1 MCAHLASTGWVGNA
15 SQPGSAARCQRGAFS
30 LRVKNDE
37 QSIIASGG
45 CCPNDVHASSLS
57 RSLSLSLAHI
67 DSPLSQSVLH
77 SLRLPLSLSLTLLDT
92 TCRLIALPASG
103 IQKWLRLATCFLPSA
118 YPSFYLL
125 HCFYSH
131 SYSSPPTSLSSLPAV
146 VLTGQCF
153 TFSIIYIFIFVFLV
167 LFIVACGFASFL
179 QLFSFMLLLLL
190 HFLLSLPVR
199 FEYISHLICCPATS
213 WRRQHIFVAHCS
225 VLVQYAGPCW
235 VAWWAWECW
244 QINTACEGECRG
256 KRVA

>member
-1 MCAHLASTGWVGNA
+1 MASPGNLF
-15 SQPGSAARCQRGAFS
+15 PS
-30 LRVKNDE
+30 LY
-37 QSIIASGG
+37 
-45 CCPNDVHASSLS
+45 L
-57 RSLSLSLAHI
+57 L
-67 DSPLSQSVLH
+67 
-77 SLRLPLSLSLTLLDT
+77 LPLLTPLFLLLLLLLS
-92 TCRLIALPASG
+92 
-103 IQKWLRLATCFLPSA
+103 
-118 YPSFYLL
+118 
-125 HCFYSH
+125 
-131 SYSSPPTSLSSLPAV
+131 SYFPLSSLPAAV